1 MMTAAAF
8 RKLRLLLEVA
18 QNTASEKI
26 LAKRP
31 QERMGDSISLVI
43 LNGGEAGV
51 RDLTNRRD
59 LQRRGREKSLTAGR
73 AAVPVV
79 CCDGFY
85 GS

>member
-51 RDLTNRRD
+51 RDLTESSR
-59 LQRRGREKSLTAGR
+59 S
-73 AAVPVV
+73 AAAWPGKEPH
-79 CCDGFY
+79 CGPCG
-85 GS
+85 GPCRLL